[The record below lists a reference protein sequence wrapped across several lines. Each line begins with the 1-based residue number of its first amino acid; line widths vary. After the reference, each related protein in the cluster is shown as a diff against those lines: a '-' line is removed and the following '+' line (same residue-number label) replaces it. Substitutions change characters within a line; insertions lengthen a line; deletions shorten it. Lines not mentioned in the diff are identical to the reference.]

1 MKKQLIYDIEVFPN
15 FFCACFEE
23 YGNDNKY
30 YFEISPWQDDRSK
43 MIDFITG
50 NILIGYNNNGYDN
63 IIMNYI
69 IEWPRKNADLFKM
82 SHLAIHGEYDDYKA
96 WRYPKIYESID
107 IMSMLFSKMQRVS
120 LKELAVNVNYP
131 KIQDLPKPFDEPVR
145 EDEVELVKHYCFN
158 DVGVTKYIT
167 NLSKDKLN
175 LRIKIEQEY
184 GIKCLSKDDVNTGVE
199 LFKKFYADDTGS
211 EFFKDQRTH
220 RPFMKLADC
229 ISDKVQFKSK
239 QFNELLTTLKNKRI
253 TETKGALKHSVVYGG
268 VKHVYGT
275 GGIHSKDK
283 AGIIMAGGDDEIYI
297 DADVSSLYPSLL
309 IKLGACPAHLD
320 AGIFVPR
327 YQWLRDTRV
336 KAKKEKNM
344 LIADTYKL
352 SLNGTYGNLI
362 NQYSWLYDPQAA
374 MTITLNGQLM
384 LSMLSEQLTDAEMKV
399 DSLNTDGITTILKK
413 KDLPKYY
420 EICKAWEKHTELEL
434 EYAYYY
440 KVIRRDVNSYIAWY
454 ADEDGKPLRDKDGN
468 AVMKQK
474 GFFLSD
480 VKLGKGFDKP
490 VVKKALT
497 EYFING
503 TPVEEYI
510 KNHDNIYDFCMM
522 QKMSSKFQAVCNG
535 ENLQKTNRFYA
546 SNNLSAGYLFKV
558 DKQTLQKKHVMKDS
572 GVTIFN
578 DYKKL
583 KIKDYEINYNYYI
596 REARKLIDLI
606 EPRQLSLF

>member
-1 MKKQLIYDIEVFPN
+1 MKNLIYDIEVFPN

-23 YGNDNKY
+23 YDNDNKY

-43 MIDFITG
+43 MMDFIEG
-50 NILIGYNNNGYDN
+50 NVLIGYNSIGYDN

-69 IEWPRKNADLFKM
+69 IDWPRTNEKIYSM
-82 SHLAIHGEYDDYKA
+82 SQLAIRGEYEDTKA
-96 WRYPKIYESID
+96 FRYPKTYSPID

-131 KIQDLPKPFDEPVR
+131 KIQDLPKHF
-145 EDEVELVKHYCFN
+145 EDYVEKHEVDDIKKYCFN

-167 NLSKDKLN
+167 QLSKDKLN
-175 LRIKIEQEY
+175 LRMQIEKEY
-184 GIKCLSKDDVNTGVE
+184 GINCISKDDVNTGVE

-211 EFFKDQRTH
+211 DTFKDQRTF

-229 ISDKVQFKSK
+229 ISDKVVFKSK
-239 QFNELLTTLKNKRI
+239 EFNDLLTTLKNKRI
-253 TETKGALKHSVVYGG
+253 TETKGALKHSVIYGG

-275 GGIHSKDK
+275 GGIHSKDRP
-283 AGIIMAGGDDEIYI
+283 GIIQAMNDDEIYM

-309 IKLGACPAHLD
+309 IKLGACPAHLKAD
-320 AGIFVPR
+320 IFVPR
-327 YQWLRDTRV
+327 YEWLRDTRV
-336 KAKKEKNM
+336 TAKKAGNM

-384 LSMLSEQLTDAEMKV
+384 LSMLSEQLTDAGIKV
-399 DSLNTDGITTILKK
+399 DSLNTDGITAIIKK
-413 KDLPKYY
+413 KDLPTYY
-420 EICKAWEKHTELEL
+420 KICKEWEKHTELEL
-434 EYAYYY
+434 EYANYY
-440 KVIRRDVNSYIAWY
+440 KVIRRDVNSYLAWY
-454 ADEDGKPLRDKDGN
+454 ADDKGKPLYKNGK
-468 AVMKQK
+468 AVVKEK

-490 VVKKALT
+490 VVKKALKA
-497 EYFING
+497 YFIEG
-503 TPVEEYI
+503 TPVDEFI

-522 QKMSSKFQAVCNG
+522 QKMNVKFQAICNG
-535 ENLQKTNRFYA
+535 ERLQKTNRFYA
-546 SNNLSAGYLFKV
+546 SNAGSAGYLFKQ
-558 DKQTLQKKHVMKDS
+558 DRATGQKKHVMKDS
-572 GVTIFN
+572 GIKIFN
-578 DYKKL
+578 DYEAKTM
-583 KIKDYEINYNYYI
+583 DGYEINYGYYI
-596 REARKLIDLI
+596 REAKKLIELI

>member
-1 MKKQLIYDIEVFPN
+1 
-15 FFCACFEE
+15 
-23 YGNDNKY
+23 
-30 YFEISPWQDDRSK
+30 
-43 MIDFITG
+43 
-50 NILIGYNNNGYDN
+50 
-63 IIMNYI
+63 
-69 IEWPRKNADLFKM
+69 
-82 SHLAIHGEYDDYKA
+82 
-96 WRYPKIYESID
+96 
-107 IMSMLFSKMQRVS
+107 
-120 LKELAVNVNYP
+120 
-131 KIQDLPKPFDEPVR
+131 
-145 EDEVELVKHYCFN
+145 
-158 DVGVTKYIT
+158 
-167 NLSKDKLN
+167 
-175 LRIKIEQEY
+175 
-184 GIKCLSKDDVNTGVE
+184 
-199 LFKKFYADDTGS
+199 
-211 EFFKDQRTH
+211 
-220 RPFMKLADC
+220 
-229 ISDKVQFKSK
+229 
-239 QFNELLTTLKNKRI
+239 
-253 TETKGALKHSVVYGG
+253 
-268 VKHVYGT
+268 
-275 GGIHSKDK
+275 
-283 AGIIMAGGDDEIYI
+283 MAGGDDEIYI